1 MSSSQHRKPD
11 VKSIVIGVLVAFLV
25 LDLMYSYSVR
35 KSMSAPEKAV
45 DAMST
50 GSGLVAIVVAIMIG
64 ALVWYLFSR
73 S

>member
-1 MSSSQHRKPD
+1 MSSSKKVD

-35 KSMSAPEKAV
+35 KSQSAVEKAA
-45 DAMST
+45 DAMSSS
-50 GSGLVAIVVAIMIG
+50 SGLVAIVVSVLVG
-64 ALVWYLFSR
+64 ALAWYLFSR